1 MRYSLAITSGAV
13 FAITWPRIHNPV
25 ARSCV
30 QEVLRLRSGAS
41 FGNTASAAF
50 CRNLAMTSSSIS
62 YSLLLEQSAQTS
74 NALMEHW
81 SNSTD
86 FQKLA
91 NYEGNMTV
99 ARDQEDDEKLQVGI
113 DYAKKKGVIDPEF
126 VPEPYVKID
135 VLGKTP
141 SQVADTIIGTV
152 KNENSQG
159 GFVVVLVGLSGTGKG
174 TTVAAL
180 RQKLEQ
186 EEGKQVVTW
195 SNGNI
200 FRSVTLLAVT
210 WCEQNGCDGFD
221 AEKALT
227 KENIAEFMT
236 MLSFGKVRTLKLDNI
251 SITLNAHKC
260 IRSLST
266 VS

>member
-1 MRYSLAITSGAV
+1 MRYSLALTSGAV
-13 FAITWPRIHNPV
+13 FAITWPRIYNP
-25 ARSCV
+25 AAHSCV
-30 QEVLRLRSGAS
+30 QGVIRLRSGSSSFTGAS
-41 FGNTASAAF
+41 TAF
-50 CRNLAMTSSSIS
+50 CRNIVAMTNSSIS
-62 YSLLLEQSAQTS
+62 YSLLKEQSAQTS

-86 FQKLA
+86 FQTLS

-99 ARDQEDDEKLQVGI
+99 ARDQEDDEKLAVGI
-113 DYAKKKGVIDPEF
+113 NYAKKKGVIDPDF
-126 VPEPYVKID
+126 RPEPYVKID
-135 VLGKTP
+135 VFGKTP
-141 SQVADTIIGTV
+141 SEVADTIIATV
-152 KNENSQG
+152 KNENSNSSQGG

-186 EEGKQVVTW
+186 DEGKQVVSW

-221 AEKALT
+221 ADKALT
-227 KENIAEFMT
+227 KENIADFMS
-236 MLSFGKVRTLKLDNI
+236 MLTFGKV
-251 SITLNAHKC
+251 
-260 IRSLST
+260 SLT
-266 VS
+266 NDDV